1 MDKIAVILYGNIR
14 YDGRVQK
21 EIASLKK
28 NRKEV
33 ILFCSDFDEDDF
45 KENCN
50 FKK

>member
-28 NRKEV
+28 
-33 ILFCSDFDEDDF
+33 I
-45 KENCN
+45 
-50 FKK
+50 KKK